1 MGSGSRGSAS
11 DKISAA
17 FYPPPSSAFSR
28 WPVRTQAAVPSAAT
42 KRPGPGEAGAEAEQR
57 RTGARAAVMASLP
70 ARRALLAAALGPAG
84 RRRLTR
90 HHGNRPLLPLPGAA
104 PLSPGPFASLP
115 TAPAAARPFS
125 GAGGQEEA
133 EGPSRATAML
143 RHLLLKLRATGPVT
157 VAEYMREALTNPG
170 QVRAGAG
177 RPLGRRGLRA
187 GGAAPER
194 PGPAVWQA
202 GGERPRR
209 AAHRAPAPLPSSSP
223 PLPRRV
229 TTRAAAASAKAAISS
244 PHLK

>member
-28 WPVRTQAAVPSAAT
+28 RPVRTQAAVSSAAT
-42 KRPGPGEAGAEAEQR
+42 KRPGPGEAEAEQR
-57 RTGARAAVMASLP
+57 RTGAGAGAGAAAMASLP

-90 HHGNRPLLPLPGAA
+90 HHGNRPLPGAA
-104 PLSPGPFASLP
+104 PLSPGPFAPLP

-125 GAGGQEEA
+125 GAGGQGEA

-209 AAHRAPAPLPSSSP
+209 AAHRAPAPLPSPSP
-223 PLPRRV
+223 AGLLHAPRRH
-229 TTRAAAASAKAAISS
+229 RRKRRFH
-244 PHLK
+244 HLT